1 MDPIKI
7 VAILINLLLNS
18 YKMMYNQ
25 GLSIQLSP
33 TLYNE
38 KEEEYIDIVITQV
51 FTWLLKG
58 YSRGNHKPIF
68 GLQLLAYLQSE
79 RTLSL

>member
-7 VAILINLLLNS
+7 AAILINLLLKC
-18 YKMMYNQ
+18 YKIIYNQ

-38 KEEEYIDIVITQV
+38 KEEEYIDIVLTSSHPQ
-51 FTWLLKG
+51 G
-58 YSRGNHKPIF
+58 SNP
-68 GLQLLAYLQSE
+68 
-79 RTLSL
+79 

>member
-7 VAILINLLLNS
+7 AAILINLLLNC

-38 KEEEYIDIVITQV
+38 KEEEDIDMNSTSSHPQ
-51 FTWLLKG
+51 G
-58 YSRGNHKPIF
+58 SNP
-68 GLQLLAYLQSE
+68 
-79 RTLSL
+79 